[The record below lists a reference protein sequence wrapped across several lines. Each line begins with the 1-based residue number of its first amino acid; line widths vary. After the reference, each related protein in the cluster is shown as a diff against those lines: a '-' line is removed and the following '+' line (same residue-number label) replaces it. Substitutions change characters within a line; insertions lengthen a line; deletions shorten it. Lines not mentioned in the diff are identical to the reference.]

1 MNNGNLEVLALVNLL
16 TIIIFGAFY
25 NANII
30 HTLIDDCEQHLPRD
44 KHCHLIGVP
53 DDNRT

>member
-1 MNNGNLEVLALVNLL
+1 MNNDNLGVSALVILL
-16 TIIIFGAFY
+16 IIIIFGAFY
-25 NANII
+25 NANTI

>member
-1 MNNGNLEVLALVNLL
+1 MNKDNWGLIVIAILW
-16 TIIIFGAFY
+16 ISIFIFGAFY

-44 KHCHLIGVP
+44 KHCHLVGVP
-53 DDNRT
+53 DEQ